1 MELWLANMDFQL
13 VLDINKVIVYMKK
26 YVTKSETEICFGVN
40 KMIEKVINTLHTD
53 SLTTR
58 ADLKKIMLRLLRF
71 CTISKQESYHL
82 FLRNTMVSCSQ
93 HAFVKLI

>member
-26 YVTKSETEICFGVN
+26 YVTKSETEIGFGVN
-40 KMIEKVINTLHTD
+40 KMIEKVINTLHAD

-58 ADLKKIMLRLLRF
+58 A
-71 CTISKQESYHL
+71 
-82 FLRNTMVSCSQ
+82 V
-93 HAFVKLI
+93 